1 MTSGM
6 KKLNEDEQV
15 KVEIAKEVIIKLREA
30 EDIIYAS
37 LVKEIGIDTDWLY
50 DYVFNINSI
59 DNDEYTSLVR
69 SKLFK

>member
-1 MTSGM
+1 M

>member
-6 KKLNEDEQV
+6 KRLNEDEQV
-15 KVEIAKEVIIKLREA
+15 RVEIAKEAIIKLREA
-30 EDIIYAS
+30 EDIIYAN
-37 LVKEIGIDTDWLY
+37 LIKEVGIDNDWLY
-50 DYVFNINSI
+50 DYIFNINST